1 MTSSTRWQRVSL
13 MTAIVVLVLAFA
25 TMWFYPL
32 AVLFWQAGRA
42 RGGSTG
48 DMSDLTWSTLAAAT
62 SSACAT
68 LVGGLA
74 ALGVRTIP
82 RRHAAI
88 LDAVAFV
95 PILFPPFVI
104 GMAVRSGIGRAGFWP
119 VAAAGNFSGFWPMV
133 LTWTVAYLPLAYGA
147 SRVTLQ
153 RVGPS
158 SVDTARVS
166 GLNGSRLVGLI
177 IAPLRAV
184 SPVVFLLVFVLVL
197 ADPVVPN
204 LVGGKTPNTAE
215 RLWLRVTAFGADA
228 QAARMALELMI
239 PALVCGVLAGVT
251 ARRFR
256 QSLGGRNEG
265 ELFGRRTSVSVPVG
279 VSVWP
284 RAMTG
289 IVVAVVAIAVL
300 AAMVGRAGDAL
311 LHRRDEI
318 TIPSHVLANTVGL
331 GLIAAIVA
339 ILLVSLSTWVTSV
352 LRGSRIIIFAC
363 YVALLA
369 VPGATLGVAYSQAYG
384 PHAWSHVFFLA
395 GSSAPA
401 SGTILIVG
409 SYVSTAAP
417 LVYFAMQAY
426 PMRAA
431 RQVWES
437 ALMFA
442 DSRSQ
447 AFVTVIIPQ
456 IRHHAALTLTVV
468 VASSSVMVA
477 PLMWVT
483 SPDTPVTVP
492 RLFVLLDHA
501 QYSVAFVISLAC
513 ALVLMILLLVTRWTL
528 GARRRGG
535 RE

>member
-1 MTSSTRWQRVSL
+1 MTRVARWQRVGL
-13 MTAIVVLVLAFA
+13 TTAIVILALAFVA
-25 TMWFYPL
+25 MWLYPL
-32 AVLFWQAGRA
+32 AVLFGQAGRA
-42 RGGSTG
+42 HDRSPGALR
-48 DMSDLTWSTLAAAT
+48 DLAWSALAAAT

-68 LVGGLA
+68 LMGGFA
-74 ALGVRTIP
+74 ALGARTIP

-88 LDAVAFV
+88 LDTAVFV

-104 GMAVRSGIGRAGFWP
+104 GTAVRSGIGRAGLWQ
-119 VAAAGNFSGFWPMV
+119 VTTAGNFSGFWPMV
-133 LTWTVAYLPLAYGA
+133 LTWTIAYLPLSYGA
-147 SRVTLQ
+147 SRVALH
-153 RVGPS
+153 RVGSS

-177 IAPLRAV
+177 IVPLRAV

-197 ADPVVPN
+197 ADPVVPH

-215 RLWLRVTAFGADA
+215 RLWLQVTAFGADA
-228 QAARMALELMI
+228 QAAQTALMLMI
-239 PALVCGVLAGVT
+239 PALVCGVLAGAT
-251 ARRFR
+251 AGRSR
-256 QSLGGRNEG
+256 QSLSGRSKDG
-265 ELFGRRTSVSVPVG
+265 SLGRRPSASVPVG
-279 VSVWP
+279 VTVWP
-284 RAMTG
+284 RAAPG
-289 IVVAVVAIAVL
+289 IVVGGVGLTVLAVL
-300 AAMVGRAGDAL
+300 VGRAGDAL
-311 LHRRDEI
+311 FHRHDEI
-318 TIPSHVLANTVGL
+318 TIPSNVLVNTIGL
-331 GLIAAIVA
+331 GLLAAVVA
-339 ILLVSLSTWVTSV
+339 LLLVSLSTWVTSV
-352 LRGSRIIIFAC
+352 LRSARVVIFAC

-384 PHAWSHVFFLA
+384 PHAWSPVFFLA
-395 GSSAPA
+395 GGSAPA

-417 LVYFAMQAY
+417 LVYFAMQVY
-426 PMRAA
+426 PMRTA

-447 AFVTVIIPQ
+447 AFATVIFPQ
-456 IRHHAALTLTVV
+456 VRHDAALTLTVV

-483 SPDTPVTVP
+483 SPDSPVIVP

-501 QYSVAFVISLAC
+501 QYSVAFVISTAC
-513 ALVLMILLLVTRWTL
+513 ALVLMILLVVTRWTL
-528 GARRRGG
+528 DARRRGG